1 LEQSVEI
8 REEKHP
14 SATILV
20 PTGRLDSNTSG
31 EFGTRA
37 SRVIAAGVAA
47 LVVDFSGVAYISS
60 AGLRVLLQ
68 AAKSLKTCGRKI
80 VLCGL
85 QKNVMT
91 VFDASGF
98 TSLFEIYDTQNA
110 AVAAVS

>member
-1 LEQSVEI
+1 VEI
-8 REEKHP
+8 HEEKR
-14 SATILV
+14 AETTILV
-20 PTGRLDSNTSG
+20 PTGRIDSNTSG
-31 EFGTRA
+31 EFGTHA
-37 SRVIAAGVAA
+37 SRVIAAGVHA
-47 LVVDFSGVAYISS
+47 LVIDFSSVAYISS

-80 VLCGL
+80 VLCSL
-85 QKNVMT
+85 RETVLT